1 MLVKDEIARLNKSI
15 DEKRAVIAHA
25 DTMPKPLGSAFI
37 QCNLQM
43 GAHVL
48 AQCVSYHQ
56 VTLRLVILPKRAVLT
71 LSQPLMMSNKWIE
84 VAPKDVVWENIDVRI
99 SRASQT
105 ARC

>member
-1 MLVKDEIARLNKSI
+1 
-15 DEKRAVIAHA
+15 
-25 DTMPKPLGSAFI
+25 MPKPLGSAFI

-56 VTLRLVILPKRAVLT
+56 VSLFFTSLNCVVLT
-71 LSQPLMMSNKWIE
+71 FSQPLMMSNKWIE

-99 SRASQT
+99 PGFFQPAL
-105 ARC
+105 C